1 MTCVPLLGSVDACM
15 RVGRIRM
22 RAYCAVLFCLLLGS
36 AAHAA
41 TLEQVSGNLSINRGS
56 GYLPVKGS
64 ISLKPGDTLMASP
77 GASGQ
82 VVYDGSC
89 RVPVE
94 PGVLHV
100 VAAKSPCSRQAEWA
114 PPSKLGSGHCSL
126 KGDSSGCRIE
136 REPDRHHLLI
146 GAAVIGAGVG
156 AIILLQDDDPSS
168 P

>member
-1 MTCVPLLGSVDACM
+1 MRAFCAVVLCVLLGA
-15 RVGRIRM
+15 
-22 RAYCAVLFCLLLGS
+22 

-41 TLEQVSGNLSINRGS
+41 TLDKVSGGVSINRGA
-56 GYLPVKGS
+56 GYLPVKGAT
-64 ISLKPGDTLMASP
+64 SLKPGDTIMAGP
-77 GASGQ
+77 GARAE

-94 PGVLHV
+94 PGALHV
-100 VAAKSPCSRQAEWA
+100 VAAKSPCSRQAEWS
-114 PPSKLGSGHCSL
+114 PPSKLGGCSL

-136 REPDRHHLLI
+136 PEPDRRHLLI

-156 AIILLQDDDPSS
+156 AIILLQNDNPSS

>member
-1 MTCVPLLGSVDACM
+1 
-15 RVGRIRM
+15 M

-94 PGVLHV
+94 AGVLHV
-100 VAAKSPCSRQAEWA
+100 VAAKSPCSRQAEWT
-114 PPSKLGSGHCSL
+114 PPSKLGGCSL
-126 KGDSSGCRIE
+126 KGDNTGCRVE
-136 REPDRHHLLI
+136 PEPDRHHHLLI

-156 AIILLQDDDPSS
+156 AIILLQDDDDKPSS